1 MSEGLY
7 GFTADEFLFL
17 YAVLLILALVL
28 SRWIANL
35 SRPKGKRR
43 KVTDP
48 DEQAILANGR
58 KRFGEAALTRLIT
71 TGVINNGDVDGS
83 FMAIQPDRAVTP
95 ADIAVVNA
103 IPASWKALLDV
114 AKPYGDDAVQRL
126 VSNGLMMEAQ
136 ALDRLKRLQA
146 LPFAA
151 LLLFGGLRF
160 IVGIARGRPVGF
172 LFILLLT
179 TIVMA
184 AFRHLKADQRTRTGI
199 KAVRA
204 AKVANR
210 RLKRAPTVDELPQ
223 AVALFGTAVLAGSS
237 FEYVHRLRT
246 DGDGA
251 FGMSTAFS
259 SDGNSDSSWSGSSS
273 SDSGGDSGGSDS
285 GGGCGGCGGCGS

>member
-17 YAVLLILALVL
+17 YAFLLILAIVL
-28 SRWIANL
+28 SRWIA
-35 SRPKGKRR
+35 SRVRTKGKRR

-48 DEQAILANGR
+48 DELAILANGR
-58 KRFGEAALTRLIT
+58 KRFGEASLIRLIT
-71 TGVINNGDVDGS
+71 TGIINTGDDGR
-83 FMAIQPDRAVTP
+83 FVAVQPDLAIAP
-95 ADIAVVNA
+95 AHVAVVNA
-103 IPASWKALLDV
+103 TPSPWKVLLAV
-114 AKPYGDDAVQRL
+114 AKPYGDDATQRL
-126 VSNGLMMEAQ
+126 VSNGLMMDTQ

-160 IVGIARGRPVGF
+160 IVGIVRDRPTGF
-172 LFILLLT
+172 LFILLLIT
-179 TIVMA
+179 LVMA